1 MEEKNRESVSP
12 VEEQERQLP
21 TWFLGRYFF
30 ELDVVAGKLWD
41 QEMEFHT
48 IDKMVNVLQQ
58 VKQDGGRVFVLG
70 VGGSAANAGHL
81 VNDLRKLCGIDAHAP
96 TDNVAELTARINDD
110 GWQWTFTDYLAVSR
124 LGYLDAVVV
133 LSVGGGGVTT
143 SVNITRAVEYA
154 ERLGAAVMGIVG
166 PKGGATAGVS
176 PELTVRVPVEDE
188 GLVTA
193 LTEAFQAV
201 VWHAV
206 VNHPMIATTSRHGT
220 IGAGKTVGR
229 VGNLFH
235 RSERLWVCFV
245 RVAAS

>member
-1 MEEKNRESVSP
+1 MDESKSRESVSP
-12 VEEQERQLP
+12 VEETEWHP
-21 TWFLGRYFF
+21 TRFLANYFF
-30 ELDVVAGKLWD
+30 ELDRVVQNLWD
-41 QEMEFHT
+41 KEVHHHT
-48 IDKMVNVLQQ
+48 IDRIVDTLMR

-81 VNDLRKLCGIDAHAP
+81 VNDLRKLCGIEAYAP

-110 GWQWTFTDYLAVSR
+110 GWQWSFVDYLAVSSV
-124 LGYLDAVVV
+124 GYLDAIVV

-154 ERLGAAVMGIVG
+154 ERQGAAVLGIVG
-166 PKGGATAGVS
+166 PKGGATAEAS

-188 GLVTA
+188 VLVTA

-206 VNHPMIATTSRHGT
+206 VNHPLLKEEKR
-220 IGAGKTVGR
+220 R
-229 VGNLFH
+229 V
-235 RSERLWVCFV
+235 
-245 RVAAS
+245 